1 MVPEQA
7 AFPTQPRWSLQAN
20 PLRTDIR
27 LLFQSAMAVFVVTV
41 AIGLLNGQHITT
53 LSNDVL
59 LTHVHSGT
67 LGWITLSVFAVGL
80 WLFSEGKTPSEKSA
94 YVRAMSILG
103 AIAVPIYVLAFLS
116 GNAIARAIFGFP
128 VLIAIIGIFGW
139 VVARARAVR
148 LGIPQLAILGAL
160 FTLIVGS
167 TIGVLL
173 QIQFVTLEQSSTSFL
188 PSGAF
193 AAHPATQVV
202 GYLLLIGMT
211 ISEWRL
217 MSNTGR
223 LPIAGLI
230 QIILPFIAG
239 FILTFATLLN
249 IQSLL
254 GLNALL
260 EVIAVIIYI
269 VRFAPRVVRISWLSR
284 NSERFFALSAI
295 FLVVNV
301 SILVY
306 LIVAIITHAV
316 SDFTAAPGLLIA
328 LDHSMFIGV
337 ITNALFGLIQD
348 ATSERRS
355 FWPWADDVLFWGMN
369 IGLTGFLV
377 GLILGQ
383 VQVLEK
389 IFTPIMGLSILLGLL
404 TYALRMR
411 RPHETK
417 RGEVEVSP
425 SAGS

>member
-1 MVPEQA
+1 MSSNQAVAPMEQG
-7 AFPTQPRWSLQAN
+7 SLQAN

-41 AIGLLNGQHITT
+41 AIGLLNGQHITV
-53 LSNDVL
+53 LSTDVL

-67 LGWITLSVFAVGL
+67 LGWITLGVFAVGL
-80 WLFSEGKTPSEKSA
+80 WLFSEGKAPTEKSP
-94 YVRAMSILG
+94 YVRTMSILG
-103 AIAVPIYVLAFLS
+103 AIAVPVYVLAFLS

-139 VVARARAVR
+139 VVARARSVR

-173 QIQFVTLEQSSTSFL
+173 QIQFVTLQQSKTSFL
-188 PSGAF
+188 PNGAF

-202 GYLLLIGMT
+202 GYLLLIGMA

-217 MSNTGR
+217 MPNTGR

-230 QIILPFIAG
+230 QIILPFFAG
-239 FILTFATLLN
+239 FVLTFATLLN
-249 IQSLL
+249 IQPLL
-254 GLNALL
+254 LLNALL
-260 EVIAVIIYI
+260 EVIAVIIFI
-269 VRFAPRVVRISWLSR
+269 VRFAPRVVRISWVSR
-284 NSERFFALSAI
+284 TGERFFALSAI

-301 SILVY
+301 AILLY
-306 LIVAIITHAV
+306 LIVSILSGALT
-316 SDFTAAPGLLIA
+316 DFTAAPGVLIA

-337 ITNALFGLIQD
+337 MTNALFGLIQV

-355 FWPWADDVLFWGMN
+355 FWPWADHVLFWGMN
-369 IGLTGFLV
+369 VGLTGFLV
-377 GLILGQ
+377 TLILEQQGP
-383 VQVLEK
+383 EK

-404 TYALRMR
+404 TYAIRMR
-411 RPHETK
+411 RPAEP
-417 RGEVEVSP
+417 EAVEVRVSP
-425 SAGS
+425 TPGG